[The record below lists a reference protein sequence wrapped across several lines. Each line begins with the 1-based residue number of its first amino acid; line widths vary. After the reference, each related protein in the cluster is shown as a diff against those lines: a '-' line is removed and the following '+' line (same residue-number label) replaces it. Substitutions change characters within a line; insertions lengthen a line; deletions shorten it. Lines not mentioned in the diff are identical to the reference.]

1 MTKFS
6 NFQPPSPIT
15 ERILGVIVLFLLFSI
30 QLDAQKQKKPIC
42 IIAYV
47 AKGSIAD
54 KMGLKTGDI
63 ILCINSKEIH
73 SEASLISEIKSVRGS
88 EIKIKIMRKG
98 KEITLKSPFNTDK
111 LGITVF
117 FYEKDRL
124 LSPKEMRED
133 IDTLFSAI
141 CEIHPNPYVNISKQT
156 FDSLKKETYKAIN
169 SPLPINDFWKIAAPI
184 VARIGDGHTHLDMPD
199 REWLY
204 RVLSNRRII
213 FPILLDIIQDSVLV
227 QKNFSNAPIR
237 SGDYILSINGIPIRK
252 IINDFIPY
260 ISGELYHF
268 KTTLIERNF
277 SQMLFVIYGFKS
289 PFKVKL
295 KDLQGEIKEYTLEG
309 IDKDKYD
316 KMVANLR
323 DTNFY
328 FEEIPEL
335 KTGIIRFNYF
345 VRRKEFDKFLKK
357 TFTKIKEKKYR
368 YLIID
373 LRKNGGGDSK
383 IAEDLLNYLTEKPYR
398 VFGGAKV
405 KISKYTLK
413 YAKKQ
418 PFIKKLV
425 VDSIYSFAS
434 PAKAPP
440 KNPLRFTGKIFVLIS
455 SYTFSTASD
464 FAAVIKDFEIGTLI
478 GEETGGLPTSYGDSW
493 PVTLPNSHLSLM
505 VSWKYFVRPNG
516 NTTYTRNGL
525 APDVPVK
532 TTAEDIREGIDP
544 VMEKIKEIIR
554 NDLRE
559 NE

>member
-1 MTKFS
+1 
-6 NFQPPSPIT
+6 
-15 ERILGVIVLFLLFSI
+15 
-30 QLDAQKQKKPIC
+30 
-42 IIAYV
+42 
-47 AKGSIAD
+47 
-54 KMGLKTGDI
+54 
-63 ILCINSKEIH
+63 
-73 SEASLISEIKSVRGS
+73 
-88 EIKIKIMRKG
+88 
-98 KEITLKSPFNTDK
+98 
-111 LGITVF
+111 
-117 FYEKDRL
+117 
-124 LSPKEMRED
+124 
-133 IDTLFSAI
+133 
-141 CEIHPNPYVNISKQT
+141 
-156 FDSLKKETYKAIN
+156 
-169 SPLPINDFWKIAAPI
+169 
-184 VARIGDGHTHLDMPD
+184 
-199 REWLY
+199 
-204 RVLSNRRII
+204 
-213 FPILLDIIQDSVLV
+213 
-227 QKNFSNAPIR
+227 
-237 SGDYILSINGIPIRK
+237 
-252 IINDFIPY
+252 
-260 ISGELYHF
+260 
-268 KTTLIERNF
+268 
-277 SQMLFVIYGFKS
+277 
-289 PFKVKL
+289 
-295 KDLQGEIKEYTLEG
+295 
-309 IDKDKYD
+309 
-316 KMVANLR
+316 MVANLR